1 MRKGEKMDFWLGV
14 KNFAKI
20 ESAKV
25 NIDNYTLLVG
35 QNNSGKTF
43 LMQLIQG
50 VSEKI
55 ADLADADFLAGLE
68 SDKNESYS
76 SYSIS
81 EKNIFNLVKN
91 INRKLDMEKEKI
103 VKDIFGKNIPIEKLY
118 IDISMEWNIIYK
130 IILFDDNTKVR
141 ERIQKEMGVNLQS
154 LAGLFSEKGKCC
166 IWIKENIEKDE
177 QSIRWLSVSPSEM
190 ETTYILKSTLK
201 NVFEKN
207 SLFLPASRTGLMLLY
222 REFFANKTDNMISYK
237 AEGDWFVEDGTL
249 SGNFTQ
255 PIYEFL
261 RFLQTYME
269 DDAGKERLK
278 KELIFFEERLIEG
291 HIEAHK
297 QGSFSYRTESGEK
310 IPMYLTSSMINEVV
324 PIALAVTS
332 KRRYRRLIIDEIE
345 ASLHP
350 EKQLALA
357 LFLNRLS
364 NKGIKLIL
372 STHSDTFVSK
382 VNNLYL
388 LSEYVQHSKDYEAVG
403 KFDLEKEDLI
413 HPSKLYVYE
422 FENQPNGKS
431 IVKEIEGN
439 SKTGFQF
446 DLFTDS
452 AMKLYSEA
460 LNLGEMQQDD

>member
-1 MRKGEKMDFWLGV
+1 
-14 KNFAKI
+14 
-20 ESAKV
+20 
-25 NIDNYTLLVG
+25 
-35 QNNSGKTF
+35 
-43 LMQLIQG
+43 
-50 VSEKI
+50 
-55 ADLADADFLAGLE
+55 
-68 SDKNESYS
+68 
-76 SYSIS
+76 
-81 EKNIFNLVKN
+81 
-91 INRKLDMEKEKI
+91 
-103 VKDIFGKNIPIEKLY
+103 
-118 IDISMEWNIIYK
+118 
-130 IILFDDNTKVR
+130 
-141 ERIQKEMGVNLQS
+141 
-154 LAGLFSEKGKCC
+154 
-166 IWIKENIEKDE
+166 
-177 QSIRWLSVSPSEM
+177 
-190 ETTYILKSTLK
+190 
-201 NVFEKN
+201 
-207 SLFLPASRTGLMLLY
+207 
-222 REFFANKTDNMISYK
+222 
-237 AEGDWFVEDGTL
+237 
-249 SGNFTQ
+249 
-255 PIYEFL
+255 
-261 RFLQTYME
+261 
-269 DDAGKERLK
+269 
-278 KELIFFEERLIEG
+278 
-291 HIEAHK
+291 
-297 QGSFSYRTESGEK
+297 
-310 IPMYLTSSMINEVV
+310 MYLTSCLINDVV